1 MFVIPSIPLN
11 LSYDFLSKTF
21 TLQGI
26 ALGKPL
32 TIPILGI
39 TLNPIVGGLICA
51 GLVIGTILTWIYR
64 KQIIDFLKKV
74 LRIVGRITGIQISIK

>member
-1 MFVIPSIPLN
+1 MVGFGSISLR
-11 LSYDFLSKTF
+11 LSYEFLSKTF

-26 ALGKPL
+26 PLGQPW
-32 TIPILGI
+32 TIPFLDI

-64 KQIIDFLKKV
+64 KQIIDFIKKV
-74 LRIVGRITGIQISIK
+74 VRKITGIEINIK

>member
-1 MFVIPSIPLN
+1 MVVFGSIPLS

-26 ALGKPL
+26 PLRKSL
-32 TIPILGI
+32 TIPILDI

-64 KQIIDFLKKV
+64 KQIIDFIKKV
-74 LRIVGRITGIQISIK
+74 VRMITGIQINIK

>member
-1 MFVIPSIPLN
+1 MVVFGSIPLS

-26 ALGKPL
+26 PLGKSL
-32 TIPILGI
+32 TIPILDI

-64 KQIIDFLKKV
+64 KQIIDFIKKAV
-74 LRIVGRITGIQISIK
+74 RKIIGIELNIK

>member
-1 MFVIPSIPLN
+1 MVGFGSISLS
-11 LSYDFLSKTF
+11 LSYEFLSKTF

-26 ALGKPL
+26 TLGKTL
-32 TIPILGI
+32 TIPILDI

-64 KQIIDFLKKV
+64 KQIIDFIKKV
-74 LRIVGRITGIQISIK
+74 VRKITGIEIDIK

>member
-1 MFVIPSIPLN
+1 MVVFGSIPLS

-26 ALGKPL
+26 PLGKSL
-32 TIPILGI
+32 TIPILDI

>member
-1 MFVIPSIPLN
+1 MVGFQSIPLC
-11 LSYDFLSKTF
+11 LSYDFWSKTL

-39 TLNPIVGGLICA
+39 TLNPIVSGLICA

-64 KQIIDFLKKV
+64 KQIIDFIKKAV
-74 LRIVGRITGIQISIK
+74 RKIIGIELNIK

>member
-1 MFVIPSIPLN
+1 MVVFGSIPLS

-26 ALGKPL
+26 PLGKSL
-32 TIPILGI
+32 TIPILDI

-64 KQIIDFLKKV
+64 KQIIDFIKKV
-74 LRIVGRITGIQISIK
+74 VRMITGKQINIE

>member
-1 MFVIPSIPLN
+1 MVVSIPLN

-26 ALGKPL
+26 PLGKL
-32 TIPILGI
+32 FTIPILGI

-64 KQIIDFLKKV
+64 KQIIDFIKKV
-74 LRIVGRITGIQISIK
+74 VRMITGIEINIK